1 MTYLAPTLASVHIGP
16 IQFETPVWLLLI
28 PVCWALALLIGR
40 KSLSGGG
47 TVTRWVSL
55 AIRLIVIALLAGT
68 MAEPQ
73 WRKESKDVAMTLVL
87 DASESVPSALQTNV
101 KAFVQTAINQIK
113 KPDDRVGEVTAAKDA
128 FVQSLPSKLTKD
140 LEPQH
145 IGAVDGTNLASALR
159 LAIATA
165 PHDAANRILL
175 ATDGN
180 ETVGNVLQAA
190 EMAKAM
196 HIPVDVLPIRYK
208 YTDEVLVDRVVS
220 PATAREGE
228 TLGVRVVLK
237 SLTDTSGRLTILMN
251 GQPVDLD
258 PDSPAV
264 GAKIDLKAGL
274 NVKMVQVTALRTGP
288 QKFEAIFEPD
298 PKPGGGY
305 KGDTILENNKGVVVT
320 FVAGEGKALVLTE
333 NPQDAESLVAAL
345 AEAKVKTDVR
355 PVDQAPQTLTELNAF
370 DAVILCNESAYGF
383 TQELQEQLR
392 QYIHDTG
399 GGLVMVGGP
408 NSFGAGGWI
417 GSPLEDAL
425 PVRLDPPQKRQ
436 MPRGALALV
445 IHSVEAPDGV
455 YLGKKVCEAAVN
467 SLSRLDLAGI
477 IEFGW
482 NGGTSWVHPL
492 SPVGDG
498 TAIKRSIKGLMFGD
512 MPDFTPSLQMA
523 YDKLS
528 VADAGQRHV
537 IMISDGD
544 PAPPPSS
551 LLDKYIAA
559 RITISTVGVYPHSGN
574 ETSKMQWISQYT
586 GGRHYFVN
594 TDKGLATIPEIFIK
608 EAQTVRRALIREQ
621 GGAGFPAITITGA
634 DEAMRGLAGVPNI
647 NGYVVTGEREGLALV
662 SIKIKADDPNS
673 AVTSDPLLAGW
684 QYGLGKVVAYTSDA
698 TTRWNPSWVG
708 WQNYKQFWEQHVRW
722 AMRPAGSANVKVITE
737 NKGDSTLITVE
748 ALDTKG
754 ERLNFANFK
763 GRIATPGG
771 GEGIDVDLKQVGPG
785 RYQGTVPTDKAGVYV
800 MSLRYAAPDESAQ
813 GGMVEGS
820 VQAAITR
827 PFADEYRTLEDNTP
841 ILTQI
846 AEMTGGRV
854 FGDWDAPGSN
864 LPDLWSREG
873 LTMPV
878 ATRSIWL
885 AAAVLGLGLFLMDVA
900 VRRVRIDIPAMYQ
913 ALLGGFQKSKTRGGE
928 QLGAL
933 RSVRDK
939 ARKTITERG
948 TTPAGLTPAEA
959 EAQAKAAAKAATATA
974 KVKFEASPEA
984 LKKTATSQVA
994 LGGADAVAQP
1004 LRDRPRPVDA
1014 PKQGSAE
1021 EGMSRLL
1028 KAKQKA
1034 RGEMEDEQPS

>member
-1 MTYLAPTLASVHIGP
+1 
-16 IQFETPVWLLLI
+16 VWLLLV
-28 PVCWALALLIGR
+28 PPLWALTLWLGR
-40 KSLSGGG
+40 KSLAGGG

-55 AIRLIVIALLAGT
+55 AVRLLVILILAGA

-73 WRKESKDVAMTLVL
+73 WRKESKDVAVTLIL
-87 DASESVPSALQTNV
+87 DASESVSSAFQTDV
-101 KAFVQTAINQIK
+101 KNFVRTAATSLK
-113 KPDDRVGEVTAAKDA
+113 RPDDRLGEVTAAKDA
-128 FVQSLPSKLTKD
+128 FVQSLPSKLTTD

-145 IGAVDGTNLASALR
+145 IGPVDGTNLAAAVR
-159 LAIATA
+159 LAVSAA
-165 PHDAANRILL
+165 PRDAANRILL

-180 ETVGNVLQAA
+180 ETVGSVLQAA

-196 HIPVDVLPIRYK
+196 HIPIDVMPIK
-208 YTDEVLVDRVVS
+208 YTYTSEVLVDRVVS

-228 TLGVRVVLK
+228 TMSIKVVLK
-237 SLTDTSGRLTILMN
+237 SLTDTSGRLTIMMN

-258 PDSPAV
+258 PDSPGI

-274 NVKMVQVTALRTGP
+274 NVKMVQVTALHAGP
-288 QKFEAIFEPD
+288 QKFEAVFEPFSKNGA
-298 PKPGGGY
+298 PV
-305 KGDTILENNKGVVVT
+305 GDTILENNKGVVVT

-333 NPQDAESLVAAL
+333 RPEDAESLVKAL
-345 AEAKVKTDVR
+345 GEAKVKTDVR
-355 PVDQAPQTLTELNAF
+355 PVEQAPQTLTELNAF

-383 TQELQEQLR
+383 TQDFQEQLR
-392 QYIHDTG
+392 QYVHDTG
-399 GGLVMVGGP
+399 GGLVMIGGP
-408 NSFGAGGWI
+408 NSYGAGGWI

-445 IHSVEAPDGV
+445 IHSCEAPDGV
-455 YLGKKVCEAAVN
+455 YLGRKVCEAAVN

-482 NGGTSWVHPL
+482 NAGTSWTHKLQPI
-492 SPVGDG
+492 GDG
-498 TAIKRSIKGLMFGD
+498 TAIKRAIKNMVFGD
-512 MPDFTPSLQMA
+512 MPDFSPSLETA
-523 YDKLS
+523 LEGLS
-528 VADAGQRHV
+528 KADAGQKHV

-544 PAPPPSS
+544 PAPPSTA
-551 LLDKYIAA
+551 LLDKYIDA
-559 RITISTVGVYPHSGN
+559 RITISSVGVYPHGGAEIN
-574 ETSKMQWISQYT
+574 TLNWIANYT
-586 GGRHYFVN
+586 GGRYYFVN
-594 TDKGLATIPEIFIK
+594 TDKGLASIPEIFIK

-621 GGAGFPAITITGA
+621 GGSGFPAITIAGA

-684 QYGLGKVVAYTSDA
+684 QYGLGKVIAYTSDA
-698 TTRWNPSWVG
+698 ATRWNPSWVG

-737 NKGDSTLITVE
+737 NKGDQTQITVE
-748 ALDTKG
+748 ALDSKG

-763 GRIATPGG
+763 GRVATPGG

-785 RYQGTVPTDKAGVYV
+785 RYQGSVPTDKAGVYV
-800 MSLRYAAPDESAQ
+800 MSLRYAAPDETAKD
-813 GGMVEGS
+813 GVMTGS

-841 ILTQI
+841 LLTQV

-854 FGDWDAPGSN
+854 LADWDTTRTI
-864 LPDLWSREG
+864 PDLWSHEG

-885 AAAVLGLGLFLMDVA
+885 AAAALGLGLFLMDVG

-913 ALLGGFQKSKTRGGE
+913 AVLGGFRKSKVKGGE

-939 ARKTITERG
+939 AREAISKRG
-948 TTPAGLTPAEA
+948 TVPSGMTPAEA

-974 KVKFEASPEA
+974 KVKFEASAEA
-984 LKKTATSQVA
+984 LKKASTQVA
-994 LGGADAVAQP
+994 LGGADAIAQP
-1004 LRDRPRPVDA
+1004 IKDKPRPVDA
-1014 PKQGSAE
+1014 PRQPGAD

-1034 RGEMEDEQPS
+1034 RGEMEDET

>member
-1 MTYLAPTLASVHIGP
+1 MTLASIHVGP
-16 IQFETPVWLLLI
+16 IQFDTPVWLLLI
-28 PVCWALALLIGR
+28 PVLWGLALLIGR

-47 TVTRWVSL
+47 TVTRWVAL
-55 AIRLIVIALLAGT
+55 AIRLIVIALLVGT

-73 WRKESKDVAMTLVL
+73 WRKESKDVAVTLIL
-87 DASESVPSALQTNV
+87 DASESVPSALQTEV
-101 KAFVQTAINQIK
+101 KSFVQTAANQAK
-113 KPDDRVGEVTAAKDA
+113 KPDDRLGEVTVAKDA
-128 FVQSLPSKLTKD
+128 FVQSLPSKLTRD
-140 LEPQH
+140 MEPQH
-145 IGAVDGTNLASALR
+145 IGAVDGTNLAAGLR

-165 PHDAANRILL
+165 PHDAANRLLL

-180 ETVGNVLQAA
+180 QTVGNILQAA

-208 YTDEVLVDRVVS
+208 YSNEVLVDRVVS

-228 TLGVRVVLK
+228 TMGVKVVLK

-258 PDSPAV
+258 PDSPGI

-274 NVKMVQVTALRTGP
+274 NVKQVQVTALHTGP

-298 PKPGGGY
+298 PLPGGQY
-305 KGDTILENNKGVVVT
+305 RGDTILENNKGVVVT

-333 NPQDAESLVAAL
+333 NPQDAESLVKAL
-345 AEAKVKTDVR
+345 EEAKVKTDVR
-355 PVDQAPQTLTELNAF
+355 PVEQAPQTLTELNAF

-383 TQELQEQLR
+383 TQDLQEQLR
-392 QYIHDTG
+392 QYVHDTG
-399 GGLVMVGGP
+399 GGLVVIGGP
-408 NSFGAGGWI
+408 NSYGAGGWI

-436 MPRGALALV
+436 MPRGALAMV
-445 IHSVEAPDGV
+445 IHSCEAPDGV
-455 YLGKKVCEAAVN
+455 YLGRKVCEAAVN

-477 IEFGW
+477 VEFGW
-482 NGGTSWVHPL
+482 NGGTSWTHKL

-498 TAIKRSIKGLMFGD
+498 TSIKRAIKNMVFGD
-512 MPDFTPSLQMA
+512 MPDFSPSLETTLK
-523 YDKLS
+523 DLKE
-528 VADAGQRHV
+528 ADAGQKHV

-544 PAPPPSS
+544 PAPPSTA
-551 LLDKYIAA
+551 LLDKFVEA
-559 RITISTVGVYPHSGN
+559 RITISTVGVYPHGGV
-574 ETSKMQWISQYT
+574 EVGKLKWIADYT
-586 GGRHYFVN
+586 GGQYYYVN
-594 TDKGLATIPEIFIK
+594 TDAGLAKIPEIFIK

-698 TTRWNPSWVG
+698 TTRWNPAWVAWG
-708 WQNYKQFWEQHVRW
+708 NYKQFWEQHVRW

-737 NKGDSTLITVE
+737 NKGDQTLITVE

-785 RYQGTVPTDKAGVYV
+785 RYQGSVPTDKAGVYV
-800 MSLRYAAPDESAQ
+800 MSLVYAAPDESAQ
-813 GGMVEGS
+813 DGMVKGS

-841 ILTQI
+841 ILTQV

-854 FGDWDAPGSN
+854 LGDWDAAPTI
-864 LPDLWSREG
+864 PDLWTREN

-913 ALLGGFQKSKTRGGE
+913 AVLGGFRKSKVKGGE

-933 RSVRDK
+933 KGARDQ
-939 ARKTITERG
+939 ARRAISARAETQG
-948 TTPAGLTPAEA
+948 VSAAEA
-959 EAQAKAAAKAATATA
+959 AAQAKAAEKTAVATA

-984 LKKTATSQVA
+984 LKKAKTTTVA

-1014 PKQGSAE
+1014 PTQPGAE

-1034 RGEMEDEQPS
+1034 RGEMEDET